1 MASSMRS
8 HSGSRRRT
16 INEINMVPFID
27 VMLVLLIIFMVSA
40 PLITTGVVDLPSV
53 GRSKAQPEHVISVVV
68 GLDEKLKIKLDQG
81 EPQPLTL
88 NRLAERVKQAQAGV
102 ATTPVVISA
111 DKAVKYE
118 AVVKVMDVLQTAG
131 IQRVGLAVRNSGAAA
146 SN

>member
-1 MASSMRS
+1 MRG

-68 GLDEKLKIKLDQG
+68 GIDEKIKLKLDQG

-146 SN
+146 N

>member
-1 MASSMRS
+1 MRS

-68 GLDEKLKIKLDQG
+68 GVDEKLKLKLDQG

-131 IQRVGLAVRNSGAAA
+131 IQRVGLAVRNSGAASPA
-146 SN
+146 N